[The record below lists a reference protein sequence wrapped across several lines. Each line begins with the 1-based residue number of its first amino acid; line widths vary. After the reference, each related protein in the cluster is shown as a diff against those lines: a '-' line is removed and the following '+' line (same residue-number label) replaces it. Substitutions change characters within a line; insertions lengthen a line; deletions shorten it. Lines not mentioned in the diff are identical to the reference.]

1 VRIPTKSNCR
11 LGSVAAKTKQ
21 LQLDL
26 FKLPKQPINKAVEL
40 AGRET
45 RGLEQQGNIEVRRR
59 SIDLVTVT
67 VMAMVMVPYP
77 QSKSET
83 KTETGTE
90 TETQALSLVLF
101 CWHGT

>member
-1 VRIPTKSNCR
+1 MRIPTKSNCR

-40 AGRET
+40 AGSET
-45 RGLEQQGNIEVRRR
+45 RGLEQPGKIEVRRR
-59 SIDLVTVT
+59 SIDLVT

-83 KTETGTE
+83 KTETE